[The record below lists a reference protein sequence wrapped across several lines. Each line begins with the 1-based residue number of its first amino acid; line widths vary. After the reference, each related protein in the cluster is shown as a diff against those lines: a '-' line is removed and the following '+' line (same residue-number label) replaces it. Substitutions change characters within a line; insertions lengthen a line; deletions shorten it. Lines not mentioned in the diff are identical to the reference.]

1 MVHKKIYA
9 LNPYWQ
15 RTKSLEYMGVLTK
28 NNIAGEQPHPMV
40 DIILGNL
47 NFIQ

>member
-1 MVHKKIYA
+1 VVHKKIYA
-9 LNPYWQ
+9 VNPYLQ

-28 NNIAGEQPHPMV
+28 SNITGEQPHPMV
-40 DIILGNL
+40 DIILGNF